1 MATGALVYIVRSE
14 RGGLSGR
21 GVLQSCG
28 HRWGCWTRGGRGRR
42 KLLGF
47 GRSIGMEFLGGSRLD
62 MSVSWGVGWIAR
74 GSIMAYVRECVSE
87 PW

>member
-1 MATGALVYIVRSE
+1 
-14 RGGLSGR
+14 
-21 GVLQSCG
+21 
-28 HRWGCWTRGGRGRR
+28 
-42 KLLGF
+42 
-47 GRSIGMEFLGGSRLD
+47 MEFLGGSRLD